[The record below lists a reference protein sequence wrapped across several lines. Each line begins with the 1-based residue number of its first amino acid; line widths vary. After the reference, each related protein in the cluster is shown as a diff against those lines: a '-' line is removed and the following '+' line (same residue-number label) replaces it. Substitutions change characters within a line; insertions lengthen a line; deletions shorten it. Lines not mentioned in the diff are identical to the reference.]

1 MKNNFDKGSIV
12 IYKTRNKRI
21 QLEVKLEKETVWLTQ
36 QQMSFLFGKAIA
48 TVNEHIKN
56 IYKEKELNQ
65 RPTIRKFRIVQME
78 GKRRVK
84 RKIEFYNLDV
94 VISVGYR
101 VKSQQGTIFRIWATK
116 ILKEHIIKGYTL
128 NEKRLLKQSEQLKE
142 LQGTIAFLQ
151 SKARHKL
158 LESKTQEILNLLLE
172 YAKSISILEQY
183 DTHKLTL
190 IKGKIPAFVLE
201 YENCQNII
209 FQIKKELV
217 DKKQAGGLFG
227 QDVNKRFESIVK
239 NLYQTFGGKELYG
252 SIEEKAAHLLYL
264 IIKDHPFTDG
274 NKRIASFLFVYFLDK
289 NNYLYKSIGEKKI
302 NDNALAVLA
311 LLIAESNPKEKEV
324 MVKIITNL
332 LADNTRVL

>member
-1 MKNNFDKGSIV
+1 MKNKFDKGSIV
-12 IYKTRNKRI
+12 IYKTKNKQI
-21 QLEVKLEKETVWLTQ
+21 QLEVKLEKETVWLDAHQ
-36 QQMSFLFGKAIA
+36 IAILFDVNRPAI
-48 TVNEHIKN
+48 VKHINN
-56 IYKEKELNQ
+56 IYETDELNKNSTCSILEQ
-65 RPTIRKFRIVQME
+65 VAAD
-78 GKRRVK
+78 GKK
-84 RKIEFYNLDV
+84 RKMNLYSLDMIV
-94 VISVGYR
+94 SVGYR
-101 VKSQQGTIFRIWATK
+101 VNSFRATQFRIWATNV
-116 ILKEHIIKGYTL
+116 LKDHIINGYTL

-151 SKARHKL
+151 SKARRKL
-158 LESKTQEILNLLLE
+158 LESKTQEILNLLSD

-190 IKGKIPAFVLE
+190 VKGKTPAFVLE
-201 YENCQNII
+201 YENCQNIV
-209 FQIKKELV
+209 FQIKKELI
-217 DKKQAGGLFG
+217 DKKQASELFG
-227 QDVNKRFESIVK
+227 QEVNRKFESIVK

-264 IIKDHPFTDG
+264 TIKDHPFIDG

-289 NNYLYKSIGEKKI
+289 NNYLYKNSGEKKI

-332 LADNTRVL
+332 LVG

>member
-12 IYKTRNKRI
+12 IYQTKNKQI

-36 QQMSFLFGKAIA
+36 KQISQLFQTER
-48 TVNEHIKN
+48 TVITRHISN
-56 IYKEKELNQ
+56 IFHSGELLEKSN
-65 RPTIRKFRIVQME
+65 VQ
-78 GKRRVK
+78 KIHIPFSDKPVK
-84 RKIEFYNLDV
+84 FYNLDMI
-94 VISVGYR
+94 ISVGYR
-101 VKSQQGTIFRIWATK
+101 VNSNRATQFRIWATNV
-116 ILKEHIIKGYTL
+116 LKDHIIGGYTL

-151 SKARHKL
+151 RKAQHKL
-158 LESKTQEILNLLLE
+158 LESKTQEILNLLSE

-209 FQIKKELV
+209 FQIKRELI
-217 DKKQAGGLFG
+217 DKKQASELFG
-227 QDVNKRFESIVK
+227 QEVNKKFESIAK

-264 IIKDHPFTDG
+264 TIKDHPFTDG

-289 NNYLYKSIGEKKI
+289 NNYLYKVGGEKKI

-324 MVKIITNL
+324 MIKIITNL
-332 LADNTRVL
+332 LG